1 MRATIARLFAVII
14 IIKASISLIDKLVN
28 IPYYPMLGLEML
40 VSAITIFAVCFMI
53 YGIRDEDK
61 FGMIP
66 IIITLFF
73 AMFLV

>member
-14 IIKASISLIDKLVN
+14 IIKASIDLIDKLCV
-28 IPYYPMLGLEML
+28 PYYPMLGLEML
-40 VSAITIFAVCFMI
+40 VSTVTIFAGCFMI

-61 FGMIP
+61 FGMTP
-66 IIITLFF
+66 LIITLFF